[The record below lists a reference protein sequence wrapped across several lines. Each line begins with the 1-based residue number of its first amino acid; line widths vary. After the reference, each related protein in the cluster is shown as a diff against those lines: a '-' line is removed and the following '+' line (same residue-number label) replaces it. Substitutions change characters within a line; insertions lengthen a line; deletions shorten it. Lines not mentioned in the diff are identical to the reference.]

1 MASHTTETQGTRQS
15 VFAPRRDKCATSTS
29 VWFAY
34 VGTQAQSNGH
44 SQGLVTQSQATG
56 SDRKRVKPVSGVLS
70 CKGPPSGLGMFFL
83 VWVGF
88 VFIVCELEIL
98 FLCCS
103 QVPPATSPIVSPCL
117 GLDGYQALLGGLTGV
132 RGCPRLMPKRRK
144 APAMTP
150 FVSPVLQFQ
159 WKK

>member
-1 MASHTTETQGTRQS
+1 MSSHTTETQGTGQS

-70 CKGPPSGLGMFFL
+70 CNGPPSAWSCF
-83 VWVGF
+83 
-88 VFIVCELEIL
+88 
-98 FLCCS
+98 S
-103 QVPPATSPIVSPCL
+103 
-117 GLDGYQALLGGLTGV
+117 V
-132 RGCPRLMPKRRK
+132 RGWNRSEDAFFSNGWSHFDC
-144 APAMTP
+144 T
-150 FVSPVLQFQ
+150 
-159 WKK
+159 